1 MFSDSNPN
9 GLRTDVSRRSLV
21 FGESQDDS
29 VESTMKPTAPH
40 KTGRQRGEGSLPVG
54 NSKSKN
60 VTITNHPSPR
70 AHAPNHAAYTPADS
84 APGSVINTQRALLYC
99 RDPSEYVLRRPQWCQ
114 SGLLLRPNPEYYLQM
129 GGDRRDS
136 NPRPSLQPRS
146 ELLGRSSFAT
156 VRKSA

>member
-60 VTITNHPSPR
+60 VTIANHPSPR
-70 AHAPNHAAYTPADS
+70 AEPRSPHPCRQRTRVGNQRVDAIFQRELSHYPDEGSREKEPADCVLGTVRGDQS
-84 APGSVINTQRALLYC
+84 A
-99 RDPSEYVLRRPQWCQ
+99 
-114 SGLLLRPNPEYYLQM
+114 
-129 GGDRRDS
+129 DRREGE
-136 NPRPSLQPRS
+136 NQHREEYLVPQ
-146 ELLGRSSFAT
+146 GG
-156 VRKSA
+156 